1 MKMKQGTRKNG
12 FTLIELLVVI
22 AIIAIL
28 ASLLL
33 PALASAKKSAQ
44 KAVCSNNMKQVII
57 ALSMY
62 RDDSEGVYLKGRGT
76 QVENFSGN
84 NLVQKCLNAPEVAAL
99 IPYTLASRAPKG
111 YNESNDPYTYQG
123 LKLNPIFGCPS
134 LKFPSSRV
142 YSQLVKQGYKTDPL
156 FPAWEKQF
164 PQMILGFQH
173 YGGATAW
180 NNPRGRVKAY
190 SPVKSGMDDP
200 GMVLVADLVGKI
212 KNQWGGLP
220 DRPTAY
226 GGYPAHAKFATV
238 NGRALTLPTGGNQG
252 NTDGSVNWY
261 RFEQMYFV
269 HSWSPGGRQYF
280 IYQNNLGEQERT
292 GKVVPA
298 KL

>member
-1 MKMKQGTRKNG
+1 MKTRRSTRKNG

-33 PALASAKKSAQ
+33 PALAQAKKSAQ
-44 KAVCSNNMKQVII
+44 KVVCASNMKQVIVG
-57 ALSMY
+57 LSMY
-62 RDDSEGVYLKGRGT
+62 RDDYEGVYLKGRNT
-76 QVENFSGN
+76 QDERFQYN
-84 NLVQKCLNAPEVAAL
+84 NLVQKCLNPPEVRAL
-99 IPYTLASRAPKG
+99 IPYSLATQAPKG
-111 YNESNDPYTYQG
+111 YNESKDPYTYQG
-123 LKLNPIFGCPS
+123 LRLNKIFGCPS
-134 LKFPSSRV
+134 LKFPSSRYADMV
-142 YSQLVKQGYKTDPL
+142 RLGYNTNPL

-180 NNPRGRVKAY
+180 NNPRGRVPAF

-212 KNQWGGLP
+212 KNVWGGLP

-226 GGYPAHAKFATV
+226 GGYPAHAVHTT
-238 NGRALTLPTGGNQG
+238 NDRGRAVTLPTGGNQG
-252 NTDGSVNWY
+252 NTDGSVNWAP
-261 RFEQMYFV
+261 FKKMSFV
-269 HSWSPGGRQYF
+269 HSWNPGGRQYF
-280 IYQNNLGEQERT
+280 IYQDNLGEQARQ

>member
-1 MKMKQGTRKNG
+1 MKLTKRPRRDA

-33 PALASAKKSAQ
+33 PALAKAKKSAL
-44 KAVCSNNMKQVII
+44 KAVCASNMKQVVL
-57 ALSMY
+57 ALSFY
-62 RDDSEGVYLKGRGT
+62 RDDNEGVYLKGRGT
-76 QVENFSGN
+76 QNESWQSN
-84 NLVQKCLNAPEVAAL
+84 NLVQKCLNPPEVAAL
-99 IPYTLASRAPKG
+99 VPYSLAHKAPKG
-111 YNESNDPYTYQG
+111 YNESKDPYTFRGY
-123 LKLNPIFGCPS
+123 KLDRVFGCPS
-134 LKFPSSRV
+134 LKFPSGK
-142 YSQLVKQGYKTDPL
+142 YGAMAKQGYTTDPL

-180 NNPRGRVKAY
+180 NNPKGKVPSN

-200 GMVLVADLVGKI
+200 GMVLVSDLVGKI
-212 KNQWGGLP
+212 LNQWGGLP

-226 GGYPAHAKFATV
+226 GGYPAHAD
-238 NGRALTLPTGGNQG
+238 NGSKPTGGNQG

-261 RFEQMYFV
+261 QFEQMYFV
-269 HSWSPGGRQYF
+269 HSWSPGGRQYY
-280 IYQNNLGEQERT
+280 IYQNDLGEQAKQ
-292 GKVVPA
+292 GKVVRA